1 MKKFCVLLLIIL
13 IFQNLMIYDKT
24 YADDSLKSILMLNSY
39 HDGYLWSNETKD
51 GLNDALNEKEYDY
64 YLRIEHMDTKNI
76 SSDEYWL
83 KLVEHY
89 KYKFDKDEFD
99 LIIAADDNAV
109 KFLLKHGDDLF
120 GDTPV
125 FFSGVN
131 TLETH
136 DFSDADNYYGVVE
149 KHSILETTK
158 VAQKLNP
165 NIKNIYLV
173 TDDSI
178 TGKATKND
186 AENDFKTM
194 NEDVIL
200 HTFDDMSFKEILDR
214 VGQLNREDS
223 IVIHSY
229 FVVDTNGDSYPL
241 EYTARRVIEESSVP
255 VFGIFKFG
263 FGEGS
268 VGGMLLEGYTQGY
281 RVGNMVTDYLSN
293 GQVLGDRFIVDSS
306 FNRYYF
312 DYNVIKELGY
322 NIDHLPS
329 DSILINAP
337 VSFYDKH
344 RNVINFS
351 LAVVVLLM
359 IYVYILRRQ
368 IKYQTNNI
376 IKTQT
381 QLIETEQ
388 MASLGR
394 LVAGV
399 AHEVNTPIGIGV
411 SLSSLIKSET
421 NKITNRL
428 RNKKL
433 SQGVLVDYLDKMEE
447 SSELME
453 STMNRA
459 SELIENFKQV
469 SVDQTVNKKR
479 TIELTQYFKDVFS
492 SLHSEMKNKNIK
504 VEIKSEEEINLFC
517 STGTM
522 YQILLNLVMNSI
534 KHGFEEKNEG
544 NIIISLSK
552 INYDD
557 RRKSVK
563 IVYKDDGKGIANDL
577 LDKIYDPFFTTK
589 GNDGGTGLGLNIVHK
604 LVTEKLGG
612 EIICR
617 SEENLYTEFEI
628 IIPMLKSMPNT
639 YYC

>member
-1 MKKFCVLLLIIL
+1 MKRMGLIALIIL
-13 IFQNLMIYDKT
+13 ILSNLVMFQTSYGDKN
-24 YADDSLKSILMLNSY
+24 LKSILIINSY

-51 GLNDALNEKEYDY
+51 GINDSFNESDFDFYT
-64 YLRIEHMDTKNI
+64 RIEHMDTKNI
-76 SSDEYWL
+76 SSDEYL
-83 KLVEHY
+83 SKLVEHY
-89 KYKFDKDEFD
+89 KYKYDKDEFD

-109 KFLLKHGDDLF
+109 KFLLRHGEELF
-120 GDTPV
+120 ADTPV
-125 FFSGVN
+125 FFCGVN

-136 DFSDADNYYGVVE
+136 DFSNSDNFYGVVE
-149 KHSILETTK
+149 KHSMLETTK
-158 VAQKLNP
+158 IALKLNP
-165 NIKNIYLV
+165 NIKHIYLV

-178 TGKATKND
+178 TGKATKRD
-186 AENDFKTM
+186 AENDFSSM
-194 NEDVIL
+194 DWDVEL
-200 HTFDDMSFKEILDR
+200 HTFDDMSFKDILESISN
-214 VGQLNREDS
+214 LNEEDS
-223 IVIHSY
+223 IVVHSY

-241 EYTARRVIEESSVP
+241 EYTAKMVVSESAVP

-281 RVGNMVTDYLSN
+281 RVGSMVTDFLEK
-293 GQVLGDRFIVDSS
+293 GEVEGDRFIVDSS

-312 DYNVIKELGY
+312 DYNVIKENGY
-322 NIDHLPS
+322 NVDLLPKE
-329 DSILINAP
+329 SIIINLP
-337 VSFYDKH
+337 ISFYDKN
-344 RNVINFS
+344 RNIINIS
-351 LAVVVLLM
+351 IAIVALLM

-368 IKYQTNNI
+368 IKYQTDKVV
-376 IKTQT
+376 KTQT

-421 NKITNRL
+421 NKITDKL
-428 RNKKL
+428 RGKQL
-433 SQGVLVDYLDKMEE
+433 SQGVLVDYLNKMEE

-453 STMNRA
+453 NTMNRA

-479 TIELTQYFKDVFS
+479 TIELTQYFKDVIS

-504 VEIKSEEEINLFC
+504 VQIESSEEINLYC

-534 KHGFEEKNEG
+534 KHGFESSKNGEI
-544 NIIISLSK
+544 NISLSK

-557 RRKSVK
+557 RRKSVR
-563 IVYKDDGKGIANDL
+563 IIYRDNGRGIPKNL

-589 GNDGGTGLGLNIVHK
+589 EHDGGSGLGLNIVHK

-612 EIICR
+612 EIHCR
-617 SEENLYTEFEI
+617 SEEKKFTEFEI
-628 IIPMLKSMPNT
+628 IIPMLKSMPNG